1 MRKFAEIQDTI
12 NNEYDYSPNGFTIG
26 DVYNDANSNQW
37 SGKVLSY
44 AVLNELTT
52 EQTLELFGEHYRD
65 VLDNPNADT
74 HKNIRA
80 LIKFSLNSVSFDNN
94 KLLLTKKKTLW

>member
-1 MRKFAEIQDTI
+1 MREFIEIQNTI
-12 NNEYDYSPNGFTIG
+12 DDGYSYSSNGFTIG
-26 DVYNDANSNQW
+26 NIYNDANSNQW

-44 AVLNELTT
+44 AVLNKLTT

-65 VLDNPNADT
+65 VLANPDADT

-80 LIKFSLNSVSFDNN
+80 LMKFGLDGVSFDSN
-94 KLLLTKKKTLW
+94 KLLLTKK